1 MGLGLCGAALLLLL
15 PEAGAQLSGN
25 ESRLAAMLVGL
36 VGCRA
41 PRDSSWKSFL
51 AGLRTVSRG
60 PNLRLPFICADLS
73 LAASSPRSMVFIT
86 PSQEL
91 DPGP

>member
-1 MGLGLCGAALLLLL
+1 
-15 PEAGAQLSGN
+15 
-25 ESRLAAMLVGL
+25 MLVGL
-36 VGCRA
+36 VGCRT

-51 AGLRTVSRG
+51 ARLRTVSQG

-73 LAASSPRSMVFIT
+73 LAASSPRSVVFIT
-86 PSQEL
+86 PLQEL